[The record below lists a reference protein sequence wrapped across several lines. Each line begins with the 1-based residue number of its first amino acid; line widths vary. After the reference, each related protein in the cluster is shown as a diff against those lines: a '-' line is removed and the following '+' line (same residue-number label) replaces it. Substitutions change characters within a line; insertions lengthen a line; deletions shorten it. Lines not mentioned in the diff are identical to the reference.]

1 MNMMRQKRKKLFN
14 ENFNPPHMMDIIPV
28 DVDDVVKAL
37 LKTEKNEEFWLACG
51 LSEEVNGLLHIWRS
65 TPYKIDMENS
75 RGTFSLINVKAREAS
90 FIKEAIQR
98 NIGGCEQV
106 LVLRPEKRG
115 RRIKG
120 EDIKNKKAP
129 VKVEEKKDVK
139 G

>member
-1 MNMMRQKRKKLFN
+1 MRQKRKKLFN

-51 LSEEVNGLLHIWRS
+51 LSEDANGLLHIWRS
-65 TPYKIDMENS
+65 TPYKIDMES
-75 RGTFSLINVKAREAS
+75 IRGTFSLINVKAREAS

-98 NIGGCEQV
+98 NIGGCEQL

-115 RRIKG
+115 RRTKDG
-120 EDIKNKKAP
+120 EIKNKKAP
-129 VKVEEKKDVK
+129 VKVEDKEDAKD
-139 G
+139 

>member
-1 MNMMRQKRKKLFN
+1 MRQKRKKLFN

-51 LSEEVNGLLHIWRS
+51 LSEDANGLLHIWRS
-65 TPYKIDMENS
+65 TPYKIDMES
-75 RGTFSLINVKAREAS
+75 IRGTFSLINVKAREAS

-98 NIGGCEQV
+98 NIGSCEQL

-115 RRIKG
+115 RRTKDG
-120 EDIKNKKAP
+120 EIRNKKAP
-129 VKVEEKKDVK
+129 VKVEDKEDAKD
-139 G
+139 

>member
-1 MNMMRQKRKKLFN
+1 
-14 ENFNPPHMMDIIPV
+14 
-28 DVDDVVKAL
+28 
-37 LKTEKNEEFWLACG
+37 
-51 LSEEVNGLLHIWRS
+51 
-65 TPYKIDMENS
+65 MENS

-98 NIGGCEQV
+98 NIGDCEQV